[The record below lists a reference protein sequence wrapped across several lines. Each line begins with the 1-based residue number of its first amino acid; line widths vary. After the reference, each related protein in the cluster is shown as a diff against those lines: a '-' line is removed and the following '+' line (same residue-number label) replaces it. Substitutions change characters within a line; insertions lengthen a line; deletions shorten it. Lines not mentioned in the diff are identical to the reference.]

1 MARFDGLK
9 YTRDELLLA
18 LAKDL
23 GCNADDPRIVDAY
36 DDLATTWAQGS
47 PDPAAMYDSYFGQGL
62 VASELDMTM
71 ARAWAADRVLI
82 D

>member
-1 MARFDGLK
+1 MARFDDLK

-18 LAKDL
+18 LANDL
-23 GCNADDPRIVDAY
+23 GCSADDPRIADAY
-36 DDLATTWAQGS
+36 DDLATSWAQGS
-47 PDPAAMYDSYFGQGL
+47 PDPVATYNGYFGQGP